1 MPRSN
6 VLESPF
12 ESARVAARERGGCPM
27 RELDDWLFEHWDV
40 VTLCREFSCAECV
53 ALPGEWEP
61 EGFEEDFGIGAHE
74 EVELPF

>member
-1 MPRSN
+1 MPRRS
-6 VLESPF
+6 VIETPF
-12 ESARVAARERGGCPM
+12 EAAKATARECGCCPM
-27 RELDDWLFEHWDV
+27 RELDDWLFERWDV

-61 EGFEEDFGIGAHE
+61 EGFDGYFVTEALE